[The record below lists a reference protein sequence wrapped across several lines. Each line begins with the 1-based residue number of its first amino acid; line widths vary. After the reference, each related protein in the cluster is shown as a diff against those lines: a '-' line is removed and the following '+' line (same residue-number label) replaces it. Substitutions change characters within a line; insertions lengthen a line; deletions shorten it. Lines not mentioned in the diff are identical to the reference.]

1 MQQKV
6 ELSRSQN
13 YTAMLEKIDDVNIS
27 CKEKRMREE
36 SIKQVYKATHRTKIS
51 KKNYTGLH
59 KRSG

>member
-13 YTAMLEKIDDVNIS
+13 YTAMLEKIDDVNI
-27 CKEKRMREE
+27 KRMREE